1 MADGI
6 PFGPYRL
13 QRRLA
18 RGGMAEVFLAR
29 HLGAE
34 GFERRV
40 AIKRILPHLSDS
52 EEFRSMFL
60 DEARLAAQLTH
71 PNVVHIYDFG
81 RAGDYDFIAM
91 EFVDGVD
98 IGQLIRRGRKHPV
111 PFELAARV
119 LADVTGALGYA
130 HRMSDAQGRPLK
142 LVHRDVSPQ
151 NVLVSYDGVVKLVD
165 FGIAKAAF
173 AAGRTRPGV
182 VKGKYAYMSPEQVEG
197 KTLDGRSD
205 VFSAGICLYELVTG
219 VPLFRRDDVTASM
232 REIRDGKPIVPER
245 YRPDVPDALV
255 AIMRRAL
262 ARSRDDRYADAEAM
276 QAELERYLKSADAL
290 ATSSEL
296 GAYLR
301 RELPPA
307 AQDDGAEATG
317 QQEQGTE
324 AQAGGTEKQPRAA
337 TEPEPRAESES
348 QAITLEE
355 EDAQTEER
363 EGPTNV
369 RQPLPA
375 APFDRP
381 YSGTS
386 LVPPLPQANRRAYV
400 AAAVAAF
407 TVAAIGILVLRPWRS
422 QAANP
427 VIVVERPLP
436 APPDP
441 VTQPLATPQALQR
454 VEPPTPPL
462 TLLDLDS
469 HPRRATVYVDNR
481 LLSAVTPVVNQ
492 GVPPGLHHI
501 TVARAG
507 FLPRHL
513 TLELDAGEHRTLDV
527 ELRAAPKH
535 RGKTPHAPTG
545 TLTVRTVPW
554 SKVYDGSRLVG
565 TTPLAN
571 VALTAGS
578 HSLRFVNPDL
588 PPVKRTVE
596 VRAGEETR
604 LSLEIK

>member
-1 MADGI
+1 LTVADGI

-29 HLGAE
+29 HIGAE

-98 IGQLIRRGRKHPV
+98 IGQLIKRGRKHPV

-119 LADVTGALGYA
+119 LADVCGALGYA
-130 HRMSDAQGRPLK
+130 HRMSDASGRPLK

-197 KTLDGRSD
+197 KSLDGRSD

-262 ARSRDDRYADAEAM
+262 ARSRDDRYPDAEAM
-276 QAELERYLKSADAL
+276 QADLERYLKSADAL
-290 ATSSEL
+290 ATASEL

-307 AQDDGAEATG
+307 AHADGEEATG
-317 QQEQGTE
+317 EQEHGTE
-324 AQAGGTEKQPRAA
+324 AQGGSPSTEKQPRPSTEKQPAA
-337 TEPEPRAESES
+337 GDSE
-348 QAITLEE
+348 AITLEE
-355 EDAQTEER
+355 EEPETQEH

-375 APFDRP
+375 ASFDRP

-407 TVAAIGILVLRPWRS
+407 TVAAIGMLVLRPWRS

-427 VIVVERPLP
+427 VIVVERPQPPPVVQPLPPPP
-436 APPDP
+436 APVKPPPP
-441 VTQPLATPQALQR
+441 VTMLDLNSHPGSASVYIDKEPPVATPVQ
-454 VEPPTPPL
+454 
-462 TLLDLDS
+462 
-469 HPRRATVYVDNR
+469 
-481 LLSAVTPVVNQ
+481 NQ
-492 GVPPGLHHI
+492 EIAPGLHHI
-501 TVARAG
+501 VVERAG
-507 FLPRHL
+507 FLPRRL
-513 TLELDAGEHRTLDV
+513 TVQIDEGEHRTLDV
-527 ELRAAPKH
+527 ELRAAPRR
-535 RGKTPHAPTG
+535 RGKMPHLPTG
-545 TLTVRTVPW
+545 ALTVRTVPW
-554 SKVYDGSRLVG
+554 SKVYDGTRLIG

-571 VALTAGS
+571 VPLTAGS

-588 PPVKRTVE
+588 PPVKRTIE